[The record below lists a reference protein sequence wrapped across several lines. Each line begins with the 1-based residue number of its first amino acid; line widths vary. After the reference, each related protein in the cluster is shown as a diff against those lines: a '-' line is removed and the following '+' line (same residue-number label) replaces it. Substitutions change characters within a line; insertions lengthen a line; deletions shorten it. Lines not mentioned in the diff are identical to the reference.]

1 MTILAVIKV
10 TKEFSLKQQSKKIR
24 TMEKYLLFMF
34 AAMLTVSLSVSAQNR
49 QGKQGNLNNN
59 QVRQSMQM
67 TAKERV
73 EWMAKTVEL
82 TDAQKAEL
90 EVLLKKQ
97 EEQRTADMA
106 KMKELRNQTTAN
118 RDEMRAK
125 REEVMK
131 QNQAEIEKIIGKEKA
146 EKLNE
151 LRKSRMDSN
160 RQGRR
165 N

>member
-10 TKEFSLKQQSKKIR
+10 TKEFSLKQKSKKIR
-24 TMEKYLLFMF
+24 TMKKYLLFMF

>member
-1 MTILAVIKV
+1 MK
-10 TKEFSLKQQSKKIR
+10 
-24 TMEKYLLFMF
+24 KYLLFMF